1 MDPMHEAPRSP
12 ALRPLAI
19 ARRLHEQAAVAAS
32 HVAARQAA
40 RPTQISEEVF
50 FLHGLSERGAKKIC
64 RQRTQPDFFRAVL
77 SRATHPHALAG
88 SNRLRQLRFFSSQMT
103 SKWKNRAKLVR
114 PARVFAAPDPTLEA
128 TATKQEPAPE
138 EPETVQASKTDDSVD
153 QPTEEQDVKDLTA
166 PG

>member
-1 MDPMHEAPRSP
+1 
-12 ALRPLAI
+12 
-19 ARRLHEQAAVAAS
+19 
-32 HVAARQAA
+32 
-40 RPTQISEEVF
+40 
-50 FLHGLSERGAKKIC
+50 
-64 RQRTQPDFFRAVL
+64 
-77 SRATHPHALAG
+77 
-88 SNRLRQLRFFSSQMT
+88 MT